1 MLMNMPTLLP
11 LLYCVPVSSSGRSVT
26 NPQACATSQ
35 SHRHSRIASGLWASR
50 ANLMAP
56 YCLQLQRLSRL
67 PSGSSTLRAGLMA
80 PSCWQTAV
88 VNDPGQPLCRPA
100 CHSYITCAILRTFPL
115 HLRNKTLTLPKRLP
129 FAGGNRLLLFSQS
142 TPTLQ
147 LASPIF
153 IPTLHFAAPAADN
166 PLKSIKRQYFHGLSA
181 QCERQR

>member
-1 MLMNMPTLLP
+1 MCHEAIN
-11 LLYCVPVSSSGRSVT
+11 
-26 NPQACATSQ
+26 
-35 SHRHSRIASGLWASR
+35 RHSRIASGLWASR
-50 ANLMAP
+50 AKFKARIVGNCRDALGFH
-56 YCLQLQRLSRL
+56 RTR
-67 PSGSSTLRAGLMA
+67 STLRAGLMA

-115 HLRNKTLTLPKRLP
+115 HLRNKTLTLPKHLP